1 VTGHL
6 FTQWDEVEPL
16 IRDCDVML
24 FLDYDGTLAP
34 IVRHPALAKLSLENK
49 KLLQGL
55 SRTEDLTTAIVS
67 GRSLA
72 QLKRLVGLKRL
83 IYIGNHGL
91 ECEGP
96 PLRFVHPEAVTAKSL
111 LKTLTYR
118 FKQAFKSFPRIF
130 VENKGLTMSVHYREL
145 AEVRF
150 EEARAIFLKMAS
162 PHLNTSRLVLSE
174 GKKVWELRPP
184 VRWNKGTMILWLLA
198 RRKAES
204 SKEVQPIYVG
214 DDQTDED
221 AFKALKG
228 KGIGIKIN
236 ESLSE
241 PTEASYFLNN
251 PEEVSIFLKRILTLK
266 NVKKKSYVC
275 P

>member
-1 VTGHL
+1 MTGHL
-6 FTQWDEVEPL
+6 FTKWDEVEPL

-24 FLDYDGTLAP
+24 FLDCDGTLAP

-49 KLLQGL
+49 KLLQSL
-55 SRTEDLTTAIVS
+55 SWTEDLTTAIVS

-72 QLKRLVGLKRL
+72 HLKRLVGLKRL

-96 PLRFVHPEAVTAKSL
+96 SLRFVHPQAVTAECL

-150 EEARAIFLKMAS
+150 EEA
-162 PHLNTSRLVLSE
+162 
-174 GKKVWELRPP
+174 
-184 VRWNKGTMILWLLA
+184 
-198 RRKAES
+198 
-204 SKEVQPIYVG
+204 
-214 DDQTDED
+214 
-221 AFKALKG
+221 
-228 KGIGIKIN
+228 
-236 ESLSE
+236 
-241 PTEASYFLNN
+241 
-251 PEEVSIFLKRILTLK
+251 
-266 NVKKKSYVC
+266 
-275 P
+275 